1 MGSVRGRRKGGR
13 GGEGEEGRGGRASKR
28 GSSSPF
34 VGENRRKHRRRRRS
48 PRLNGPPSSQ
58 CFPQIMAQECTLQH
72 ADIACTAM
80 GIETRA
86 GAAITRG
93 RERSFPISLRGD
105 KEERKRQN
113 ECPSLSL
120 SLAPTPSA
128 LAFSSL
134 LRSLSSSSPISK
146 QKTHSSLGLSA
157 ARDTERAWKGRAEL
171 GILAPELIFCFFF
184 WPRAGLVVGR
194 YRGRLSMVRKRRGV
208 GGTC

>member
-86 GAAITRG
+86 GDNEGARTQLSDLSSRRQR
-93 RERSFPISLRGD
+93 REKETKRMPIAF
-105 KEERKRQN
+105 
-113 ECPSLSL
+113 SLSRSDSFSTRVFL
-120 SLAPTPSA
+120 SPAV
-128 LAFSSL
+128 SL
-134 LRSLSSSSPISK
+134 LLFTHLETKDSLV
-146 QKTHSSLGLSA
+146 
-157 ARDTERAWKGRAEL
+157 ARLERRQGHGARLEGKGRARHL
-171 GILAPELIFCFFF
+171 G
-184 WPRAGLVVGR
+184 
-194 YRGRLSMVRKRRGV
+194 
-208 GGTC
+208 T